1 MSIILRH
8 FRNDYKE
15 NKKYNL
21 IIFKKLMILLIILN
35 KKNQLTKNNK
45 INLNKKLLIK
55 FIKLN

>member
-45 INLNKKLLIK
+45 INLNKKLLI
-55 FIKLN
+55 FY